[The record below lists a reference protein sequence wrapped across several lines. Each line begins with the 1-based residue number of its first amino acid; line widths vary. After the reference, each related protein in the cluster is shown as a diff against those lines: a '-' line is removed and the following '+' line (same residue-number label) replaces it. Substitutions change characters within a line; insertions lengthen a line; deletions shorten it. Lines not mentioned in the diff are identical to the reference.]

1 MTYEDR
7 LKQEVRDHKVC
18 WEVLPHTAFVD
29 GHTRQIGFDLE
40 LTGTHLP
47 GVEATAGCEH
57 CRNLYYILKAI
68 ASYILPKEQRPSR
81 YELSLFD
88 NSLRYS
94 PTHANRPDV
103 TLTIT
108 IGHRSGLGQ
117 VDDCEKRCLEEIKAN
132 LRQLGA
138 QSGSWSTAL
147 ANSA

>member
-7 LKQEVRDHKVC
+7 LKQEIRDHKVC
-18 WEVLPHTAFVD
+18 WEELPHTVFVD

-47 GVEATAGCEH
+47 AVEATAGCEH
-57 CRNLYYILKAI
+57 CRKLYLVLKEI

-81 YELSLFD
+81 YELSPFD
-88 NSLRYS
+88 NCLRYS

-108 IGHRSGLGQ
+108 IGHRSGFGE
-117 VDDCEKRCLEEIKAN
+117 VECV
-132 LRQLGA
+132 
-138 QSGSWSTAL
+138 
-147 ANSA
+147 